1 MSDDEREAWDERYRS
16 GAYRPRPQAGAFLES
31 WIDRLPPGRA
41 LDLACG
47 AGRHALRLARAG
59 HRVDAVDVSGV
70 ALQMARARAQA
81 QNLDVNWVQA
91 DLDRYEI
98 PEGAY
103 DVITVIRYVNR
114 QLWPRLVSGLAPDG
128 WLLIEHHLNT
138 TAEVDGP
145 GSPGFRLEPQEL
157 LAAFAGL
164 RILLYEETL
173 EPANGPAATGG
184 RFALARL
191 VACRGNPGW

>member
-1 MSDDEREAWDERYRS
+1 
-16 GAYRPRPQAGAFLES
+16 
-31 WIDRLPPGRA
+31 
-41 LDLACG
+41 
-47 AGRHALRLARAG
+47 
-59 HRVDAVDVSGV
+59 VDAVDVSAV
-70 ALQMARARAQA
+70 ALQMAQSEAQA
-81 QNLDVNWVQA
+81 QGLDINWVQA
-91 DLDRYEI
+91 DLDHYEI
-98 PEGAY
+98 PERAY

-114 QLWPRLVSGLAPDG
+114 QLWPRVANGLAPDG

-145 GSPGFRLEPQEL
+145 RSPGFRLDPQEL
-157 LAAFAGL
+157 LGAFAGL

-173 EPANGPAATGG
+173 EPADGPDAAGG